1 MAEENGD
8 KKKVGIIIAIIAG
21 LLALGMMFV
30 FLKGIKNSESKRN
43 IVSNLPTKKILVA
56 TKDLPVG
63 HVMDVNSDL
72 KPIDIPVVPSV
83 RSFIDRCVPAA
94 DVQLFEGRVLANAV
108 AADNPLLYSYMAESF
123 NFDEKFKSGFLKTV
137 ILSKENLFGSRLVPG
152 DHVDILVT
160 MPKPQDTEKAIDNTT
175 TISDLTSNPN
185 ALVSKLLA
193 PLGSLAQGSGGEMQ
207 TITILEDVEVF
218 MVGSLISMDRIQ
230 LGYNTQSEVEDGDEI
245 TFRLDK
251 SDAVTLTQYYN
262 SRNSTISLLLRP
274 RQ

>member
-8 KKKVGIIIAIIAG
+8 RKKVGIIIAIIAG

-30 FLKGIKNSESKRN
+30 FLKGIKKSAAENN
-43 IVSNLPTKKILVA
+43 VVSNLPTKKILVA

-63 HVMDVNSDL
+63 HVMKVNSDL

-83 RSFIDRCVPAA
+83 KSFIDRCVPAA

-160 MPKPQDTEKAIDNTT
+160 MPKPEDSENGIDDNTK
-175 TISDLTSNPN
+175 ISDLTTNSN
-185 ALVSKLLA
+185 ALMSKLLA
-193 PLGSLAQGSGGEMQ
+193 PLGSLQQGGIGEMQ

-218 MVGSLISMDRIQ
+218 MIGSLISMDRIQ
-230 LGYNTQSEVEDGDEI
+230 LGYNTQSEVQDGNEV

-262 SRNSTISLLLRP
+262 APNTTISLILRP
-274 RQ
+274 KE